1 MLNKK
6 ILSYKTRSLVT
17 NNTVVRRSISY
28 SEARSIG
35 IIFSIEDLKKH
46 ETIKKFIKQLEKDG
60 KKTQVLAFLPKGH
73 QNFEFLFDFFTV
85 KDISFWGN
93 FTASQVMEFAQKP
106 FDFLFYMDTVS
117 NPLIKNILAMS
128 KARCRIGKFDDEN
141 SAVCELMIQTTNGST
156 QELASEMYRYT
167 KLLS

>member
-17 NNTVVRRSISY
+17 NNKVARRSISY
-28 SEARSIG
+28 GEARSIG
-35 IIFSIEDLKKH
+35 IIFTIEDMKKH
-46 ETIKKFIKQLEKDG
+46 ETIKRFIKQLEKDG
-60 KKTQVLAFLPKGH
+60 KKIQVLAFLPKGR

-93 FTASQVMEFAQKP
+93 FTANQVMEFAQKP
-106 FDFLFYMDTVS
+106 FDFLFYLDTET

-128 KARCRIGKFDDEN
+128 KAKCRIGKFDQEN
-141 SAVCELMIQTTNGST
+141 NAVCELMIQASNGST
-156 QELASEMYRYT
+156 QELANEMYRYT